1 MPISFAVI
9 VAFVFLLLGLP
20 IAIVLGLLG
29 MGLVSYEIP
38 SRIFVVSAQV
48 MVDGLN
54 SFVLIAAPF
63 FMLAGEIMNRGGLTR
78 RMFRFANA
86 LVGWLPGG
94 LGQVNVMASM
104 LFAGMTGAAISD
116 AVGLGSM
123 EIKAMKDRGYD
134 PKMSAG
140 ITAASAIIGPII
152 PPSVPMVIYGALAGA
167 SIGNLFLAGLIP
179 GLLMGGALMVHLYF
193 YARWGHLPI
202 EQRATRSMLRQ
213 AALEAIPSLL
223 TPIIVVAGIYSGLFT
238 PTEAA
243 VVAAAYGLLLTIIY
257 GEMNLKE
264 LAQIALR
271 VISASGALFF
281 IVAAT
286 SLLGWIIARSG
297 VMINIALWLS
307 STITSQTNLLLII
320 TALYL
325 IVGLF
330 MEPVAALILLVP
342 ILLPAVKILQ
352 IDLVHFGVITVLALC
367 LGLLTPPVGLVLYAI
382 ARIADLQVDEMIK
395 GVLPFLIPLFLVLL
409 AIVVFPD
416 LTLFLPRL
424 LYRLR

>member
-1 MPISFAVI
+1 MPIWFAVI
-9 VAFVFLLLGLP
+9 AAVVFLLLGLP

-29 MGLVSYEIP
+29 MGLVSFEIP

-123 EIKAMKDRGYD
+123 EIKAMKDRGYE

-167 SIGNLFLAGLIP
+167 SVGNLFLAGLIP

-193 YARWGHLPI
+193 YARWGHVPI
-202 EQRATRSMLRQ
+202 EKRAKWSELRQ
-213 AALEAIPSLL
+213 AALEAVPSLL
-223 TPIIVVAGIYSGLFT
+223 TPIIVVAGIYSGFFT

-257 GEMNLKE
+257 GEMNLTE
-264 LAQIALR
+264 LAQIAVR

-286 SLLGWIIARSG
+286 SLLGWVIARSG

-330 MEPVAALILLVP
+330 MEPIAALILLVP

-352 IDLVHFGVITVLALC
+352 IDLVHFGVITILALC

-409 AIVVFPD
+409 AIVIFPD
-416 LTLFLPRL
+416 LTLFLPRV
-424 LYRLR
+424 LYQLR